1 MSESPD
7 RPSNAPAAEVTPEV
21 ADVNVAANTRL
32 SEVANQPIVTA
43 SLTPID
49 TSTANTLPSVS
60 LVAGLGGITQ
70 TDAAT
75 PLERQP
81 FSQNRFVN
89 YTYGFYRGAVNT
101 LKGTITTIS
110 NPAALLGHTVGGVT
124 AAGDAIWNYDRTIN
138 NITTAAQNADAE
150 QWGNFTGTA
159 ATALGLGF
167 VGTRAPNAVALN
179 RARINVPQAEILPL
193 RANLPVASRIIP
205 QELSTAAPTVTRVI
219 PQELS
224 AINPA
229 ISPAINP
236 ALARIPAATGENLL
250 ARANTLGTG
259 TLATELRTGALAAE
273 ANTLRLGGAQPFN
286 HVIGNQNFSLSAP
299 VTGRLATT
307 IDRSALNITGEA
319 HILSR
324 PLSLRME
331 LPTTTVR
338 LAETVSPSTVGRIVR
353 TGENLIDDVATPLTM
368 RGPVFRQEITGLS
381 PRLFTAS
388 ENMVPRVVTGLSDD
402 LARSLPVVP
411 PYRLTYS
418 PGGMLA
424 GEVRATNFRPW
435 TVLDD
440 FRPTHLADNL
450 AATPRPFV
458 PTAIAPI
465 ENTIVSNS
473 RALPFARL
481 HQPPGV
487 IAPMVQTSDDIAAA
501 LSTRISGLNNVP
513 YFAQRDLQRF
523 SNLAHSLAEAPR
535 KSAVMAQMET
545 LAPRVRPYITDAH
558 EIVQNLH
565 IAESAAAIQPVRV
578 ATNLTTFNRGAALTA
593 SQTREVQYFSTVAAN
608 TTKVPNL
615 LEQAA
620 TQVSTNPRL
629 AGHVSE
635 IQEISRSIATG
646 GNVNDA
652 ISGLSRISS
661 KIGRG
666 TVNELDDA
674 VRLLTEQ
681 RAMGTQIAQG
691 VYDRVQTQLTQLNQ
705 ASSLLRRNTR
715 GQIAA
720 GLEQDVLRMRHL
732 AQNTE
737 LALVNPGGI
746 MRHTLNIQEHLLA
759 HQRVLNPYTFRSH
772 AAMGG
777 IASFAGRESY
787 LTYSELDPIEQNE
800 RRLFNQ
806 RSQYRI
812 DASLPAGPQRQ
823 GVQEIRSALTGQ
835 QDTQAESQTYFRIG
849 SIPNY
854 HNNIHRNAFRS
865 ETEDEN
871 AGNFNMAWMQYAH
884 FRQRTDAGSIETGS
898 KFSLNPE
905 NNHYIHMVS
914 SRNIFERTAFSQFSF
929 SSPVS
934 QFARLDSRYVAAP
947 ELSTRTV
954 SSSITSNSVLS
965 SNLRAA
971 APMRTSQGM
980 TLAALENVSR
990 TTGSTYSS
998 PLSANVSSLSSTVT
1012 GITSLPFPGS
1022 YSNQITAGH
1031 QISGG
1036 LPSLAS
1042 VPIIQADPQSQMT
1055 SSQNV

>member
-49 TSTANTLPSVS
+49 TSTANTLPNVS

-101 LKGTITTIS
+101 LKGAITTVS
-110 NPAALLGHTVGGVT
+110 NPAEALGNTVG
-124 AAGDAIWNYDRTIN
+124 AISSAGSAIWNYDRTIN

-167 VGTRAPNAVALN
+167 VGTRAPNGVALN
-179 RARINVPQAEILPL
+179 RARINVPQAENLAL
-193 RANLPVASRIIP
+193 RTNLPAASRIVP
-205 QELSTAAPTVTRVI
+205 HELSTAAPTVTRVI
-219 PQELS
+219 QQELS
-224 AINPA
+224 TITPAINPA
-229 ISPAINP
+229 I
-236 ALARIPAATGENLL
+236 ARTPLVTGENLL

-259 TLATELRTGALAAE
+259 TLAAEIRTGALAAE
-273 ANTLRLGGAQPFN
+273 ANTLRLGGAQP
-286 HVIGNQNFSLSAP
+286 FSLSAP

-319 HILSR
+319 YTLSR

-338 LAETVSPSTVGRIVR
+338 LAETVTPSTVGRIVR
-353 TGENLIDDVATPLTM
+353 TGENLIDDVTTPLTM

-381 PRLFTAS
+381 PRLFTIS

-411 PYRLTYS
+411 PYRLTYG

-424 GEVRATNFRPW
+424 GDVRATNFRPLHL
-435 TVLDD
+435 LDD
-440 FRPTHLADNL
+440 FRPTHVADNL

-458 PTAIAPI
+458 PSAIAPI

-473 RALPFARL
+473 RTLPFARL

-487 IAPMVQTSDDIAAA
+487 IAPIVQTSDDIAAA
-501 LSTRISGLNNVP
+501 LSTRISGLKNVP

-523 SNLAHSLAEAPR
+523 SNLAHSLAEAPS

-545 LAPRVRPYITDAH
+545 LAPRVRPYITDAP
-558 EIVQNLH
+558 EIVRSLH
-565 IAESAAAIQPVRV
+565 VAESTAAIHPTRV
-578 ATNLTTFNRGAALTA
+578 TANLNTFNRGTALTA
-593 SQTREVQYFSTVAAN
+593 SQTAEVQYFSTVAAN
-608 TTKVPNL
+608 TTRVPNL
-615 LEQAA
+615 LERAA
-620 TQVSTNPRL
+620 NQVSTNPRL
-629 AGHVSE
+629 ASHVSD
-635 IQEISRSIATG
+635 IQDISRSIATG

-661 KIGRG
+661 TIGRG
-666 TVNELDDA
+666 TVSELDDA
-674 VRLLTEQ
+674 VRVLTEQ

-705 ASSLLRRNTR
+705 ASNILRRNTR

-737 LALVNPGGI
+737 LALSDPAGI

-777 IASFAGRESY
+777 IATHLGHESY
-787 LTYSELDPIEQNE
+787 LIHSQLDPIEQTE

-812 DASLPAGPQRQ
+812 DASLPGGPQSQ
-823 GVQEIRSALTGQ
+823 GIQEIRSALTRQ
-835 QDTQAESQTYFRIG
+835 QDRQAENQTYFRTG
-849 SIPNY
+849 SVPSY
-854 HNNIHRNAFRS
+854 HNNIYRNAFRS

-914 SRNIFERTAFSQFSF
+914 SRNIFERTASSQFSF

-971 APMRTSQGM
+971 APKRTSQGM
-980 TLAALENVSR
+980 NLAALENVSR
-990 TTGSTYSS
+990 TTGSTYSL
-998 PLSANVSSLSSTVT
+998 PLSANVSALSSTVT

-1022 YSNQITAGH
+1022 YSNQITAGY

-1042 VPIIQADPQSQMT
+1042 LPVIQADPHSQMT